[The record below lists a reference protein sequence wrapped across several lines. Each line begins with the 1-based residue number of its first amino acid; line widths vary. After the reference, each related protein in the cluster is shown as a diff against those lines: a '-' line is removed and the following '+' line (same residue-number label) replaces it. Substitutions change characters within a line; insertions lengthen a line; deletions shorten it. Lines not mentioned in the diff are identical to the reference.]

1 MNQSSKEAHNHDHI
15 KILTTQKAKNGKKM
29 NMQVKTVTLPETE
42 TFEKPTAVVVVIRSH
57 TTQLLLQKTPE

>member
-1 MNQSSKEAHNHDHI
+1 MNQSSKQVHNYDHI
-15 KILTTQKAKNGKKM
+15 KILTTQKTKKGKKM

-42 TFEKPTAVVVVIRSH
+42 TLEKQTAIVVVIRSH